1 MASKKRGGLSKREYA
16 SQTKAKV
23 TTKSNRA
30 TASKSVAPLVG
41 AGPLLPGQVRVGGT
55 VQGAGPLLP
64 NQTRD
69 NSYTG
74 DSSQREKA
82 SKASKSKSTKSS
94 SSSIF
99 GVPTA
104 QASTTSNA
112 PVDYNKVSLQSTG
125 KVKTGAGEVFNKA
138 SDWLRKSAPFGV
150 GNLLQALNSAGMDLS
165 SAIGADRVLE
175 QPSGLAQFTEDT
187 GRVLGAS
194 DQQGM
199 ADFTKIKN
207 QDPTVDPN
215 DYMQRRQNRTER
227 EAAGNYAP
235 FADSFVPTTRSSD
248 NDGKDSNRDEGNDFD
263 PSFMGNG
270 EGDSNDPRYQDQGND
285 ILADYLNTNP
295 ASTPL
300 SDTPGGTVAPR
311 SGRGAGL
318 FATGK
323 GVGNP
328 AEQDPYMAEMRKALK
343 GYGSQEK
350 DVRKQFEDMIKA
362 LDPTYQEYERQGKEA
377 LDKNLWNNNTQL
389 ASVMNANNTGDS
401 EQRAQ
406 LMAGQQRDNQ
416 GQRADLVRKLLL
428 DKQEQVTGYKNKSV
442 DAVNSIRDKQMSA
455 RERYAQLLKEA
466 QGKASTGS
474 ARSGSSAGSSSGKL
488 SHNDIFNWT
497 QDAIKKGYTWQEIAD
512 NAKEQGIGT
521 ETDGYLDKLLRQN
534 FRA

>member
-16 SQTKAKV
+16 AQAKV
-23 TTKSNRA
+23 KATKSSNRS

-74 DSSQREKA
+74 GSSQREKA
-82 SKASKSKSTKSS
+82 SKASKSKSKSK

-104 QASTTSNA
+104 QASTSSGSGNA

-125 KVKTGAGEVFNKA
+125 KVKTGAGQVFDKA

-150 GNLLQALNSAGMDLS
+150 SNLLQTLNNTGVDLS
-165 SAIGADRVLE
+165 SAIGADRVLKE
-175 QPSGLAQFTEDT
+175 KSGLAQFTDDT
-187 GRVLGAS
+187 GRVLGVS

-199 ADFTKIKN
+199 SDFTRIKD
-207 QDPTVDPN
+207 QDPTADPN
-215 DYMQRRQNRTER
+215 DYMQRRQNRAER

-235 FADSFVPTTRSSD
+235 FADSFVQPTRSSD
-248 NDGKDSNRDEGNDFD
+248 GGSKSKGEEDSFD

-270 EGDSNDPRYQDQGND
+270 EGDANDLGFQDQGND
-285 ILADYLNTNP
+285 ILAEYLNTSP
-295 ASTPL
+295 ADTPL
-300 SDTPGGTVAPR
+300 ADTPFGTQAPR
-311 SGRGAGL
+311 SGRGSGL
-318 FATGK
+318 FGTGK

-328 AEQDPYMAEMRKALK
+328 ASQDPYMAEMRKALK
-343 GYGSQEK
+343 GYSSQEK

-362 LDPTYQEYERQGKEA
+362 LDPTYQEYERQGREA
-377 LDKNLWNNNTQL
+377 LDRNLWNNNTQL

-406 LMAGQQRDNQ
+406 LMAGQQRDSQ
-416 GQRADLVRKLLL
+416 GQLADLVRKLLL
-428 DKQEQVTGYKNKSV
+428 DKQEQITGYKNKSV
-442 DAVNSIRDKQMSA
+442 DAVNSIRDKKMSA
-455 RERYAQLLKEA
+455 RERYAQMLKEA
-466 QGKASTGS
+466 QGRASTGV